1 MRRLVTSLRLWVDGR
16 LLAGRAGGGGGWEGV
31 CTAQSFWSERRL
43 EHRFQMALNWS
54 ALGERVRSKG
64 RFSQRRLRNLES
76 RGGGP
81 GKRTVTHGTRIP
93 TNAPQY
99 PQILCATQHIAGC
112 FLIMST
118 NAPIKGVPLAGV
130 KGWWG
135 SGLQRW

>member
-1 MRRLVTSLRLWVDGR
+1 M
-16 LLAGRAGGGGGWEGV
+16 
-31 CTAQSFWSERRL
+31 
-43 EHRFQMALNWS
+43 
-54 ALGERVRSKG
+54 
-64 RFSQRRLRNLES
+64 
-76 RGGGP
+76 GGGP

-130 KGWWG
+130 KAGGGPGCRGGDVQVQRMPGLAVDALNMAAWQSEPGRGGEVHASLWG
-135 SGLQRW
+135 VGGVNF